1 MAEENPA
8 VPRKE
13 LIHRELLGIIERG
26 FLVSEL
32 ISALVSISLA
42 RAMNRTSYNLSNAL
56 SVAIHEEGKLGI
68 SKNNEE
74 NDDSTN

>member
-1 MAEENPA
+1 MTEENP
-8 VPRKE
+8 VIPRKA
-13 LIHRELLGIIERG
+13 LVHRELLGIIDNG

-42 RAMNRTSYNLSNAL
+42 RAMNRTSYGLSNAL

-68 SKNNEE
+68 SKEQQQ
-74 NDDSTN
+74 